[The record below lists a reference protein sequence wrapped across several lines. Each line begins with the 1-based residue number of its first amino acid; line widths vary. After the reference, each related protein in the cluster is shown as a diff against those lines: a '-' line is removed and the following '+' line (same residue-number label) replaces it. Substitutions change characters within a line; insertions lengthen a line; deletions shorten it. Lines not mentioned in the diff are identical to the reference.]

1 MAESSTELIPPLI
14 DAKEAG
20 QYTFLTASQRL
31 VSSRNKFSV
40 LSFVRSL
47 IILCFVGHVLPSRVW
62 LAMAQ
67 AWFALF

>member
-20 QYTFLTASQRL
+20 QYTFLT
-31 VSSRNKFSV
+31 KFSV